1 MQSKRDISASLEQQ
15 EADNEK
21 LRAKGEAK
29 VVQARIAEALRMQQA
44 DVLGREFVYG
54 EEERRDMEQ
63 LNRLQAQITG
73 QQQAQTAATQ
83 GVAAVTG
90 STIEA
95 LQGLGDT
102 IGSTDFSVFKK

>member
-1 MQSKRDISASLEQQ
+1 
-15 EADNEK
+15 
-21 LRAKGEAK
+21 
-29 VVQARIAEALRMQQA
+29 MQQA

-90 STIEA
+90 STIGA

-102 IGSTDFSVFKK
+102 IGSTDFSSNKTPGNTGKYNDFSGFNPNP

>member
-1 MQSKRDISASLEQQ
+1 M
-15 EADNEK
+15 
-21 LRAKGEAK
+21 
-29 VVQARIAEALRMQQA
+29 QARIAEAQRMQQA

-90 STIEA
+90 STIGA

-102 IGSTDFSVFKK
+102 IGSTDFATRSSSGQSYSDYKKGGGTMSRKDFRGS